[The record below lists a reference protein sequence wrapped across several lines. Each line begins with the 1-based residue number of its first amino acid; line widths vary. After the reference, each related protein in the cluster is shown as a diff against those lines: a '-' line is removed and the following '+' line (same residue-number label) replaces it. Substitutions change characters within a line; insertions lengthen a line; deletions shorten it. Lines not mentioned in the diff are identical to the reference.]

1 MRRWDGHDT
10 DYRRSAQP
18 ASALERLI
26 YVTSHH
32 SSARHRLGRFIVT
45 LLVLCGATAGLV
57 ALSHAHGV
65 RPRLAPASPVP
76 AAKPADDIEAAP
88 PLAGTTTTPPAT
100 HAAAAKPSICR
111 SNNAGQHVFVS
122 ISQQHVWMCTGSEQ
136 VYATAATTGAS
147 ANGDGTPTGTWHV
160 LAKETDRWLTPL
172 DGSSYHVAYWVPYD
186 GPYGFHDSTWQK
198 FAYGSPKYRTD
209 GSHGCVHLP
218 MSAMKWF
225 YKWADVGTA
234 VTIAT

>member
-1 MRRWDGHDT
+1 M
-10 DYRRSAQP
+10 
-18 ASALERLI
+18 
-26 YVTSHH
+26 
-32 SSARHRLGRFIVT
+32 T

-76 AAKPADDIEAAP
+76 VGKAADDIEAAT
-88 PLAGTTTTPPAT
+88 PLVADATAPTTPPAT
-100 HAAAAKPSICR
+100 HAAAAKPSVCR
-111 SNNAGQHVFVS
+111 SNSGGQHVFVS
-122 ISQQHVWMCTGSEQ
+122 IGQQHAWMCAGTQ
-136 VYATAATTGAS
+136 QIYATAATTGAS

-160 LAKETDRWLTPL
+160 LAKQTDRWLTVL

-198 FAYGSPKYRTD
+198 FAYGSQKYRTD

-218 MSAMKWF
+218 MTAMKWL
-225 YKWADVGTA
+225 YKWAQVGAA
-234 VTIAT
+234 VTIAA